1 MKILSVEN
9 KITFENLQKPTMS
22 LIASFYE
29 MSDEVKEIFADM
41 LAIYDAHPT
50 EETSQKISDKI
61 MGRESATDKKTWIK
75 EQAAGIFPPV
85 RWAAKKKYL
94 DQKQPVPKGLPTSG
108 MLLVGLDVV
117 SRAQKD
123 LLMEAQAAARLIS
136 HVDVLDPYQ
145 PKTNY
150 QNADGTVENAFL
162 DKPFA
167 TKMQRL
173 EHLVNA
179 VVNDIFTQHD
189 ENEKKSNSDK
199 HDITTLT
206 RQSCRQNSF
215 LQKARNEG
223 IKTLISVATQLE
235 KTNPTASQK
244 ITDLAH
250 SLIGDKEINN
260 NRLSPEDYQSLK
272 TQVKNRPIESL
283 VEHRTKQILSM
294 NAALFQRALL
304 KNQPNR

>member
-9 KITFENLQKPTMS
+9 KVTFENLQKPTMS

-85 RWAAKKKYL
+85 RLAAKKKYL

-179 VVNDIFTQHD
+179 VVNDILTQHD
-189 ENEKKSNSDK
+189 EKGHSVLNEN
-199 HDITTLT
+199 DIIALT

-260 NRLSPEDYQSLK
+260 NRLSPEDYNSLK

>member
-85 RWAAKKKYL
+85 RLAAKKKYL

-179 VVNDIFTQHD
+179 VVNDILTQHD
-189 ENEKKSNSDK
+189 EKGHSVLNEN
-199 HDITTLT
+199 DIIALT

-244 ITDLAH
+244 ITDLAQA
-250 SLIGDKEINN
+250 LTGNKGIDNN
-260 NRLSPEDYQSLK
+260 LLSQEDYNSLK
-272 TQVKNRPIESL
+272 IQVKDRPIEFL

-294 NAALFQRALL
+294 DAALFQRALL